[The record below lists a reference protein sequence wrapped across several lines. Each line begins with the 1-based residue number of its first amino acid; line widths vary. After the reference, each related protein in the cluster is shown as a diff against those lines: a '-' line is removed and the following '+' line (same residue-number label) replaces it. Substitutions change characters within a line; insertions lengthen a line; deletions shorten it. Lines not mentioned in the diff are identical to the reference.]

1 MDDSNWFACMVILV
15 ISFLSLG
22 LMLNLQIRIGAVEEQ
37 LTAISE
43 AVVEAEQV
51 VKVRVM
57 EDAE

>member
-51 VKVRVM
+51 VKVCIV